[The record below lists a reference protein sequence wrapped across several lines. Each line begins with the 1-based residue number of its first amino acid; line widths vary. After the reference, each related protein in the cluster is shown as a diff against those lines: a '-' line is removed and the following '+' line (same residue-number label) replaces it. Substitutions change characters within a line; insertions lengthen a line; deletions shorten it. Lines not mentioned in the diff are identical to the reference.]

1 MRQAIRSSRGAARKA
16 VAVSRRDLLS
26 RLGFGLTF
34 LPAIAMA
41 PRSLMGSLLFE
52 PDGELVPAKP
62 LPPNPFTRDGKALV
76 AMVHGQDPAAMLRAG
91 LDMIG
96 GIERLELKG
105 KRVLIKP
112 NIVNDRPPPAT
123 TSPSVIAAV
132 VRAVREA
139 KAADVTVADSSG
151 IIRFPTSDNLV
162 TTGVRSA
169 AEAAGARVLALEDE
183 PWVRVEPAG
192 AKSLPRFHVSKPVYE
207 ADVFINLPVV
217 KTHQFAHY
225 SCSLKNL
232 VGITHPRYRPSVTF
246 LTGDWHERIAELN
259 LAVHPQL
266 TIADATTVMIA
277 GGPTSGTP
285 AKADLLLLSGD
296 RVALDVVGVALIR
309 SFGAW
314 PKVQGMSVW
323 EQRQIK
329 RAIELGLGVG
339 RPEHLELVSQSLARS
354 DAGFEK
360 LVTTIRRDLTRS

>member
-1 MRQAIRSSRGAARKA
+1 MT
-16 VAVSRRDLLS
+16 VSRRDLLS

-41 PRSLMGSLLFE
+41 PRSLVGSLLFE
-52 PDGELVPAKP
+52 PDAELVPAKP
-62 LPPNPFTRDGKALV
+62 VPVNPFTRDGKVLV

-91 LDMIG
+91 LDLIG
-96 GIERLELKG
+96 GIERLELRG
-105 KRVLIKP
+105 KRVVIKP
-112 NIVNDRPPPAT
+112 NIVNDRPPPTT

-139 KAADVTVADSSG
+139 EAADVTVADSSG
-151 IIRFPTSDNLV
+151 IIRFPTSENLV
-162 TTGVRSA
+162 ITGVRSA

-183 PWVRVEPAG
+183 PWVRVEPPG
-192 AKSLPRFHVSKPVYE
+192 AKSLPRFYVSKPVYD
-207 ADVFINLPVV
+207 ADVVINLPVV

-246 LTGDWHERIAELN
+246 LAGNWHERIAELN

-296 RVALDVVGVALIR
+296 RVALDAVGVALIR

-314 PKVQGMSVW
+314 PKVAGVSLW

-329 RAIELGLGVG
+329 RAIELGLGIG
-339 RPEHLELVSQSLARS
+339 GPEQLGLVSQSLAGS

-360 LVTTIRRDLTRS
+360 LLSTIRRDLTRN

>member
-1 MRQAIRSSRGAARKA
+1 M
-16 VAVSRRDLLS
+16 AVSRRDLLS
-26 RLGFGLTF
+26 RLAFGLTF
-34 LPAIAMA
+34 LPAIAVA

-62 LPPNPFTRDGKALV
+62 LPPNPFIRDGKALV
-76 AMVHGQDPAAMLRAG
+76 AMVHGQDPTAMLRVG

-96 GIERLELKG
+96 GIARLGLKG

-112 NIVNDRPPPAT
+112 NIVNDRPPPTT
-123 TSPSVIAAV
+123 TSPSLIAAV
-132 VRAVREA
+132 VRAVRQAE
-139 KAADVTVADSSG
+139 AADVTVADSSG
-151 IIRFPTSDNLV
+151 IIRFPTSENLV
-162 TTGVRSA
+162 TTGVRSV

-192 AKSLPRFHVSKPVYE
+192 AKSLPRFYVSKPVYE

-246 LTGDWHERIAELN
+246 LAGDWHERIAELN

-285 AKADLLLLSGD
+285 ARADLLLLSGD

-314 PKVQGMSVW
+314 PKVAGMSVW

-329 RAIELGLGVG
+329 RAIELGLGIG
-339 RPEHLELVSQSLARS
+339 GPEHLELVSQSLAGS

-360 LVTTIRRDLTRS
+360 LVSTIRRDLTRS

>member
-1 MRQAIRSSRGAARKA
+1 MPYT
-16 VAVSRRDLLS
+16 RRDLLS
-26 RLGFGLTF
+26 RLGIGLTF
-34 LPAIAMA
+34 LPAIART
-41 PRSLMGSLLFE
+41 PRSLVGSLLFE
-52 PDGELVPAKP
+52 PHGELVPVRP
-62 LPPNPFTRDGKALV
+62 IPPNPFTRDGKILV
-76 AMVHGQDPAAMLRAG
+76 AIVHGQDPTAMLRAG

-96 GIERLELKG
+96 GIARLGLNG

-112 NIVNDRPPPAT
+112 NIVNDRPPPTT
-123 TSPSVIAAV
+123 TSPSVVAAV

-139 KAADVTVADSSG
+139 EAADVTVADSSG
-151 IIRFPTSDNLV
+151 IIRFPTSENLV
-162 TTGVRSA
+162 TTGVRAA

-183 PWVRVEPAG
+183 PWVRVEPAR
-192 AKSLPRFHVSKPVYE
+192 AKSLPRFYISKPVYE
-207 ADVFINLPVV
+207 AEVFINLPVV

-246 LTGDWHERIAELN
+246 LAGDWHERIAELN

-296 RVALDVVGVALIR
+296 RVALDAVGVALIR

-314 PKVQGMSVW
+314 PKVAGMAVW
-323 EQRQIK
+323 EQRQIRK
-329 RAIELGLGVG
+329 AIELGLGIG
-339 RPEHLELVSQSLARS
+339 GPEHLELVSQSIAGANS
-354 DAGFEK
+354 GFEN
-360 LVTTIRRDLTRS
+360 LVTAIRRDLTRS